1 MINGGLENLANYQE
15 TLSNARMGL
24 WFWDFQNDTVT
35 IDQGINKLY
44 EFAPAVEKISSSKWY
59 EVIHAEDLE
68 AVTKYIAQSK
78 IEDVKADVLFRIRL
92 ADQKIKFIRSRV
104 YQVHDQAGT
113 IIALSGVNWDATEE
127 TMTINKLYAD
137 KIFLEKIM
145 DSIPDPVFVKD
156 QQHRFIY
163 GNKELEKML
172 GASREE
178 IFEKND
184 INFFPKKISENQRRN
199 DDIAFKQNSPAE
211 NEEIIIMADGTVRDI
226 LIKKTPAHLK
236 NDEKILVGV
245 VRDITEKNKLDSKF
259 RLMISLIDSSGDLF
273 GFTDKTGIP
282 IYVNKSVRDLLGI
295 EPGEIDIFKNF
306 VPTDKN
312 LFKAEILPR
321 LQNKETWQGE
331 VDFTNLANGEEL
343 PIWVHAFAVH
353 SGPGADDIF
362 YACSGSDLRKVKKV
376 QRSLVAQ
383 SKMAALGEMAAEIA
397 HEINNPLA
405 IIQGKSLLLHDRIKS
420 GTGDVASS
428 LKSLEQIE
436 VNCLRIKKI
445 IDSSKAFARKSEKD
459 PFELVSLLKVVD
471 EASQICRERFHKKS
485 LKNTIEIDPKVNYT
499 HLIEARSSELIQ
511 VLVNL
516 LNNSFDA
523 IKNQPEGWV
532 KLIIS
537 SLDSEY
543 QIEVTD
549 SGEKIPQE
557 IANRMMEPFFTTK
570 PTGEGTGLGL
580 SLSKQ
585 IVEGHS
591 GKFFFDSKS
600 SVTRFVLM
608 LKKPAIKV

>member
-1 MINGGLENLANYQE
+1 MMKSSLEDLANYQE
-15 TLSNARMGL
+15 TLAHARMGL
-24 WFWDFQNDTVT
+24 WFWNFQNDSLT

-44 EFAPAVEKISSSKWY
+44 EFAPPRKSLTSQNWY
-59 EVIHAEDLE
+59 EVIHAEDID
-68 AVTKYIAQSK
+68 AVKKYISQSK
-78 IEDVKADVLFRIRL
+78 TEDVKSDVLFRIIL
-92 ADQKIKFIRSRV
+92 AENKIKFIRSRV
-104 YQVHDQAGT
+104 YQIRNQAGAV
-113 IIALSGVNWDATEE
+113 IALSGVNWDATEE
-127 TMTINKLYAD
+127 TLTNNKLRED

-156 QQHRFIY
+156 HQHRFIY

-172 GASREE
+172 GSSRAE
-178 IFEKND
+178 IFEKSD
-184 INFFPKKISENQRRN
+184 INFFSKTVAENHRRA
-199 DDIAFKQNSPAE
+199 DDIAFKQNCPIE
-211 NEEIIIMADGTVRDI
+211 NEEIMMMTDGSARDV
-226 LIKKTPAHLK
+226 LIKKTPAQLK
-236 NDEKILVGV
+236 ANEQILVGV
-245 VRDITEKNKLDSKF
+245 IRDMTEKNKQDSQF

-295 EPGEIDIFKNF
+295 QPGETEVFKNF
-306 VPTDKN
+306 VPKDKN
-312 LFKAEILPR
+312 LLQDEILPR
-321 LQNKETWQGE
+321 LHNKETWQGE
-331 VDFTNLANGEEL
+331 VDFTNLHNGEEM

-353 SGPGADDIF
+353 SGPGPSDIF
-362 YACSGSDLRKVKKV
+362 YACTGSDLRKVKKV

-405 IIQGKSLLLHDRIKS
+405 IIQGKSLLLHERIKS
-420 GTGDVASS
+420 GTGDVPSS

-459 PFELVSLLKVVD
+459 PFALVSLLKVVD
-471 EASQICRERFHKKS
+471 EASQICNERFHKKN
-485 LKNTIEIDPKVNYT
+485 LKSTVEIDPKVNYT
-499 HLIEARSSELIQ
+499 NLIEARSSELIQ

-523 IKNQPEGWV
+523 IKNQPTGWV
-532 KLIIS
+532 KLAVN
-537 SLDSEY
+537 SLDSGY

-557 IANRMMEPFFTTK
+557 IADRMMEPFFTTK

-585 IVEGHS
+585 IIDGHS
-591 GKFFFDSKS
+591 GKFFFDPKS
-600 SVTRFVLM
+600 SVTRFVLV
-608 LKKPAIKV
+608 LKKPTTVS